1 MIYDVCNIFKPTDNV
16 SGNFLLFSQYTN
28 DLAKSSVDP
37 GYKVRPSRFFCLN
50 LNNTSLNNLKNKGLS
65 DTGNNYLIPGYLQNY
80 FENGL
85 SYMRTY
91 KGDDYIPFM
100 SSVDF
105 FIRLLQITLGDS
117 WSSDTIDDVLSNRIV
132 YDNKI
137 NLESWSDGFA
147 DVIINIPSN
156 SSKKTYSL
164 NSTISTF
171 VTPSGV
177 GDQLGNFNTPN
188 INDQYILG
196 WSASSNP
203 TPPING
209 SVPGQTITCYDGSLL
224 LSGETSISGFAK
236 PKSLF
241 DLLMPS
247 TIDEESESFTF
258 NTILLCYSIIDEH
271 NNPIYTDIPMGMYFT
286 GNWDSSHDTFR
297 NPITIQKSV
306 DSALNVGSS
315 WSLRISTK
323 FAPTPQGQLRVKDV
337 AVESGATVSS
347 LSAIMSANAELIKT
361 INNMSKKTWADTQS
375 YRDLLAIFKD
385 GRTNIPYTKTING
398 TSYWFVNGRNTGMQ
412 VYQ

>member
-50 LNNTSLNNLKNKGLS
+50 LNSTSLNNLRNKGLS

-85 SYMRTY
+85 SYMRTF
-91 KGDDYIPFM
+91 KGNDYTPLT
-100 SSVDF
+100 SSADF
-105 FIRLLQITLGDS
+105 FIRLLQIILGDS
-117 WSSDTIDDVLSNRIV
+117 WNQDIVGDILSNYIV

-137 NLESWSDGFA
+137 DLESWSDGFA

-164 NSTISTF
+164 NSEIAGYSTLSSI
-171 VTPSGV
+171 SGV
-177 GDQLGNFNTPN
+177 LGNYTHNN
-188 INDQYILG
+188 ITSYILG
-196 WSASSNP
+196 WESSDNLP
-203 TPPING
+203 VKGN
-209 SVPGQTITCYDGSLL
+209 VPGQNIICCDGNNIKSIEGFSVYGSL
-224 LSGETSISGFAK
+224 FN
-236 PKSLF
+236 
-241 DLLMPS
+241 LLMPS
-247 TIDEESESFTF
+247 AIDEESESFTF
-258 NTILLCYSIIDEH
+258 NTILLCYDIIDEH

-286 GNWDSSHDTFR
+286 GSWDNNNSFS
-297 NPITIQKSV
+297 NSVTIQKSV

-323 FAPTPQGQLRVKDV
+323 FAPTPRGQLKVEDV

-361 INNMSKKTWADTQS
+361 INNMSKKTWTDTQS